1 MWIVPKNL
9 LTSLSVQ
16 DTEVLTSDSPE
27 LSTLSEQ
34 SLMWRS
40 KPSPSQTWSRRW
52 KREGWLQ
59 LLSGRILKPSTGA
72 HFAEKWTSS
81 LEAFLANHSP
91 LPEVEEETKIPD
103 TCGPTSPEESEL
115 SDLPLFSWRTLKAS
129 SAQNSKE
136 ITGAI
141 QQEHQWLSMS
151 SANWKEWVI
160 KQRLE
165 YSQRK
170 RQALLTK
177 ENASSSWRSPTASQI
192 GYESNLLTSSGEP
205 WTGTG
210 RAYRPDGTNKQHDLS
225 LQVIA
230 GLREEDKRNSN
241 GSHPVLS
248 LEETETPA
256 EQGARWATPL
266 AGMSHAPL
274 GSGKHNKIENQVQAA
289 AEQGARWATP
299 HTAMSKAPC
308 GGGHGE
314 IVQYRI
320 ENQVQDARW
329 ATPRADI
336 KRPQGG
342 GTDKRAQSKIEN
354 QVQTPPAEPQV
365 QTPPQELN
373 HRNNTTSSSWKTP
386 TVAEGGK
393 IANQVNQGQLG
404 LSNDPLLEQ
413 GKKEKQENY
422 RGYLN
427 PRWVETLMG
436 VPVGWCDPLWNGDPC
451 SCTNRYEEL
460 RLLGNGVVPAT
471 AEVAI
476 RTLLTKLLGDEA

>member
-9 LTSLSVQ
+9 LTSLSVP
-16 DTEVLTSDSPE
+16 DTEVLTKDSPE
-27 LSTLSEQ
+27 LSDLCEQ

-81 LEAFLANHSP
+81 LEGSLANHSP
-91 LPEVEEETKIPD
+91 AQETEEETKIPD
-103 TCGPTSPEESEL
+103 TCGPTSHEESEL
-115 SDLPLFSWRTLKAS
+115 SDLPLFSWRTSKVS
-129 SAQNSKE
+129 SAQNSEE

-141 QQEHQWLSMS
+141 QQEHRWLSMS
-151 SANWKEWVI
+151 SASWKDWVI
-160 KQRLE
+160 KQRQE

-170 RQALLTK
+170 RQALLIRG
-177 ENASSSWRSPTASQI
+177 NASSSWRSPTASRI
-192 GYESNLLTSSGEP
+192 GPESNLVTASGEP

-210 RAYRPDGTNKQHDLS
+210 RAY
-225 LQVIA
+225 QVIA
-230 GLREEDKRNSN
+230 GQREEDKHSSN

-248 LEETETPA
+248 LEETNLPA
-256 EQGARWATPL
+256 EQGARCRP
-266 AGMSHAPL
+266 P
-274 GSGKHNKIENQVQAA
+274 
-289 AEQGARWATP
+289 R
-299 HTAMSKAPC
+299 TAMSKAPC

-320 ENQVQDARW
+320 ENQVQ
-329 ATPRADI
+329 
-336 KRPQGG
+336 
-342 GTDKRAQSKIEN
+342 
-354 QVQTPPAEPQV
+354 VPPAESPVQVLPQG
-365 QTPPQELN
+365 LN

-393 IANQVNQGQLG
+393 ISNQVNQGQLG

-451 SCTNRYEEL
+451 SCTNRYDEL

-476 RTLLTKLLGDEA
+476 RTLLIRLLGDEA

>member
-9 LTSLSVQ
+9 HTSLSVP
-16 DTEVLTSDSPE
+16 DTEVLTKDSPE
-27 LSTLSEQ
+27 LSDLCEQ

-52 KREGWLQ
+52 KRGGWIQ

-81 LEAFLANHSP
+81 LEGFLANHSP
-91 LPEVEEETKIPD
+91 AQEAEEETKIPD
-103 TCGPTSPEESEL
+103 TCGPTSHEESEL
-115 SDLPLFSWRTLKAS
+115 SDLPLFSWRTSKVS
-129 SAQNSKE
+129 SAQNSEE

-141 QQEHQWLSMS
+141 QQEHRWLSMS
-151 SANWKEWVI
+151 SANWKNWVT
-160 KQRLE
+160 KQRQE

-177 ENASSSWRSPTASQI
+177 GNASSSWRSPTASRI
-192 GYESNLLTSSGEP
+192 GPESNLVTASGEP
-205 WTGTG
+205 WT
-210 RAYRPDGTNKQHDLS
+210 GTNKQHDLS

-230 GLREEDKRNSN
+230 GQHGEDKHSSTGN
-241 GSHPVLS
+241 HPVLS
-248 LEETETPA
+248 LEETNLHA
-256 EQGARWATPL
+256 EQGARCRPPR
-266 AGMSHAPL
+266 S
-274 GSGKHNKIENQVQAA
+274 
-289 AEQGARWATP
+289 
-299 HTAMSKAPC
+299 AMSKAPR

-320 ENQVQDARW
+320 ENQVQDARCRP
-329 ATPRADI
+329 PRADI

-354 QVQTPPAEPQV
+354 QV

-436 VPVGWCDPLWNGDPC
+436 VPVGWCNPLWNGDAS
-451 SCTNRYEEL
+451 SCTNRYDEL

-476 RTLLTKLLGDEA
+476 RTLLTRLLGDEA